1 MTKKKFHPKKKFGQN
16 FLEDKSVVDKIINSI
31 NCKEKQ
37 LSFEIGPGLGVLTKR
52 LFNFSAQVLA
62 IEIDHLLVKILEEK
76 FRIKNNFKV
85 LNQDILTFDFKALG
99 EFQEKWYLVGNLPY
113 NISTQIILKILNNP
127 FYFEKI
133 VIMVQHEVAKRIIA
147 CPSSK
152 AYGRLSINV
161 QRKADVF
168 LQQIVTPEC
177 FNPVPAVT
185 SAVLEIKPKSIN
197 PNIELDNALE
207 KITKMA
213 FNKRRKTILNALK
226 PLFTEQD
233 LRNFQIDPKT
243 RPEELTIRQYEL
255 LAKKII

>member
-1 MTKKKFHPKKKFGQN
+1 MNQEKIYPKKKFGQN
-16 FLEDKSVVDKIINSI
+16 FLKDKSVVDKIISSI

-52 LFNFSAQVLA
+52 LLDFSAQVIA
-62 IEIDHLLVKILEEK
+62 IEIDRNLVKILEEK
-76 FRIKNNFKV
+76 FKIKNNFKV
-85 LNQDILTFDFKALG
+85 INQDILTFDFKALG
-99 EFQEKWYLVGNLPY
+99 EYQEKWYLLGNLPY
-113 NISTQIILKILNNP
+113 NISTQVILKILNSS

-147 CPSSK
+147 SPSSK

-177 FNPVPAVT
+177 FNPVPSVT

-197 PNIELDNALE
+197 TNIKLDNALE
-207 KITKMA
+207 KVTKMA

-226 PLFTEQD
+226 PLFSEQD
-233 LRNFQIDPKT
+233 LKSLQIDPKT
-243 RPEELTIRQYEL
+243 RPEELSIGQYEL